1 MKTEFD
7 ATERHNVH
15 AHAYMYTFDF
25 VWSLCD
31 IILQTKPTKLNL
43 LQIQPVLHLQ
53 TGEVKKK
60 KFKYSLFFFFFLI
73 IILMVQ
79 HNKNQEYLFTLCKH
93 RKFELQPWAK

>member
-7 ATERHNVH
+7 ANERHNVH

-60 KFKYSLFFFFFLI
+60 
-73 IILMVQ
+73 V
-79 HNKNQEYLFTLCKH
+79 
-93 RKFELQPWAK
+93 

>member
-43 LQIQPVLHLQ
+43 LQIQPVLQ

>member
-43 LQIQPVLHLQ
+43 LQIQPVLQ

-60 KFKYSLFFFFFLI
+60 SLSTAFSYSFFL
-73 IILMVQ
+73 L
-79 HNKNQEYLFTLCKH
+79 
-93 RKFELQPWAK
+93 